1 MANKQ
6 RFDIEIGAQVDPSV
20 RKAAIN
26 AQSIL
31 GSIVG
36 GNLISSGIQAAI
48 GGIQS
53 MASGALDTYREYQKS
68 MANTAGIAGITDKS
82 SADFQKLSKAA
93 EAAGKATA
101 FTSAQAG
108 DALGYMSLAGWDVN
122 KSTKAL
128 MPTLKLAEATGADL
142 AETANLVTGSMNAMG
157 VSFDNMEDL
166 NRYFDV
172 LVKANNK
179 SATTA
184 GQLMEAF
191 TGVGGAAKAAGL
203 DYKDTATALG
213 ILANNYVTGSQAGT
227 ALNSILVRMTSK
239 QEALNAYKKLGVN
252 IYDAAGNTRNF
263 GDILKDTN
271 KAMAG
276 LTEEQKNSYMSTIA
290 GANYYSIYKN
300 LLEGVTEGVDG
311 SASAW
316 DKLSGEI
323 QNSNNALDTMHE
335 TTTDTVDYSFAKLDS
350 ALQDV
355 QLQFLKAFG
364 PDIQKALDYVSGTVL
379 PAVSNAAENLGN
391 FIQDPVLVKFG
402 ELKDMLGDVKD
413 KFGEF
418 TDFLSEHQEV
428 IAAAAWVVGGL
439 ATAILI
445 YNGAMIA
452 RAATDVGLTIGI
464 GLLYAWDT
472 AAAIATGVTTAL
484 GVAFNFLTSPLTLLI
499 LGFAA
504 AMAASILLYKN
515 WDTVKE
521 KLGELWQKI
530 LEFGAG
536 LRECWNGIIEDVNIN
551 LVQPWN
557 NFWDAV
563 GGKVSAVW
571 QGIKNAVKSGINS
584 VINFIN
590 SGIGQLNKFQVNV
603 PKGVP
608 IIGGKHVG
616 LNIPKIPTLAT
627 GGIATGPT
635 LAEIGEGGEPE
646 AVVPLTKL
654 SNMLNG
660 GVGGGITYSANIVIN
675 GNADKSE
682 ISEAMRSSYEEF
694 KEFMDRYTS
703 ERRRLAF

>member
-1 MANKQ
+1 MANRQ

-20 RKAAIN
+20 RKAASN

-82 SADFQKLSKAA
+82 SADFQKLSEAA

-108 DALGYMSLAGWDVN
+108 DALGYMALAGWDAN
-122 KSTKAL
+122 KSTSAL

-157 VSFDNMEDL
+157 VSFDDL
-166 NRYFDV
+166 DGYFDV
-172 LVKANNK
+172 IIKANNK

-271 KAMAG
+271 RAMAG

-364 PDIQKALDYVSGTVL
+364 PEIQKALDYVSENVL
-379 PAVSNAAENLGN
+379 PAVSQAAQNLGN
-391 FIQDPVLVKFG
+391 FIQDPVIVKFK
-402 ELKDMLGDVKD
+402 EFKDWVGAVGDKIS
-413 KFGEF
+413 EF
-418 TDFLSEHQEV
+418 NSFLSEHQEILV
-428 IAAAAWVVGGL
+428 AAAVAVGGL
-439 ATAILI
+439 TTALLV
-445 YNGAMIA
+445 YNGAAILASIQSGIETGMLIA
-452 RAATDVGLTIGI
+452 MYTTEWIA
-464 GLLYAWDT
+464 T
-472 AAAIATGVTTAL
+472 AATTAL
-484 GVAFNFLTSPLTLLI
+484 GAAFAFLTSPITIAI
-499 LGFAA
+499 LAITAIIAVGV
-504 AMAASILLYKN
+504 LLYKN
-515 WDTVKE
+515 WDTIKE
-521 KLGELWQKI
+521 KASELGAYLQEKC
-530 LEFGAG
+530 EGMK
-536 LRECWNGIIEDVNIN
+536 ES
-551 LVQPWN
+551 WN
-557 NFWDAV
+557 NFWDAI

-584 VINFIN
+584 VINFVN

-616 LNIPKIPTLAT
+616 LNIPTIPTLAT

-660 GVGGGITYSANIVIN
+660 GAGGGITYSPNIVIN

-682 ISEAMRSSYEEF
+682 ISEAMRDSYEEF

>member
-1 MANKQ
+1 MANRQ
-6 RFDIEIGAQVDPSV
+6 RFDIEIGADIDPSV
-20 RKAAIN
+20 RKAASETQN
-26 AQSIL
+26 IL

-82 SADFQKLSKAA
+82 SKDFGKLSEAA

-128 MPTLKLAEATGADL
+128 MPTLKLAEATGSDL

-157 VSFDNMEDL
+157 VSFDNMDDL
-166 NRYFDV
+166 NGYFDV
-172 LVKANNK
+172 LIKANNK

-184 GQLMEAF
+184 GELMEAF

-364 PDIQKALDYVSGTVL
+364 PEIQKALDYVSENVL
-379 PAVSNAAENLGN
+379 PAVSQAAQDLGN
-391 FIQDPVLVKFG
+391 FIQDPVIVKFK
-402 ELKDMLGDVKD
+402 EFKDWVGAVGDKIS
-413 KFGEF
+413 EF
-418 TDFLSEHQEV
+418 NSFLSEHQEILV
-428 IAAAAWVVGGL
+428 AAAVAVGGL
-439 ATAILI
+439 TTALLV
-445 YNGAMIA
+445 YNGAAILASIQSGIETGMLIA
-452 RAATDVGLTIGI
+452 MYTTEWIA
-464 GLLYAWDT
+464 T
-472 AAAIATGVTTAL
+472 AATTAL
-484 GVAFNFLTSPLTLLI
+484 GAAFAFLTSPITIAI
-499 LGFAA
+499 LAITAIIAVGV
-504 AMAASILLYKN
+504 LLYKN
-515 WDTVKE
+515 WDTIKE
-521 KLGELWQKI
+521 KASELGAYLQEKC
-530 LEFGAG
+530 EGMK
-536 LRECWNGIIEDVNIN
+536 ES
-551 LVQPWN
+551 WN
-557 NFWDAV
+557 NFWDAI

-571 QGIKNAVKSGINS
+571 QGIKSAVKSGINS

-608 IIGGKHVG
+608 IVGGKHVG

-660 GVGGGITYSANIVIN
+660 GVGGGITYSPNIVIN

>member
-1 MANKQ
+1 MANRQ

-20 RKAAIN
+20 RKAASN

-82 SADFQKLSKAA
+82 SADFQKLSEAA

-128 MPTLKLAEATGADL
+128 MPTLKLAEATGSDL

-157 VSFDNMEDL
+157 VSFDNMDDL
-166 NRYFDV
+166 NGYFDV
-172 LVKANNK
+172 LIKANNK

-184 GQLMEAF
+184 GELMEAF

-364 PDIQKALDYVSGTVL
+364 PEIQKALDYVSENVL
-379 PAVSNAAENLGN
+379 PAVSQAAQDLGN
-391 FIQDPVLVKFG
+391 FIQDPVIVKFK
-402 ELKDMLGDVKD
+402 EFKDWVGAVGDKII
-413 KFGEF
+413 EF
-418 TDFLSEHQEV
+418 NSFLSEHQEILV
-428 IAAAAWVVGGL
+428 AAAVAVGGL
-439 ATAILI
+439 TTALLV
-445 YNGAMIA
+445 YNGAAILASIQSGIETGMLIA
-452 RAATDVGLTIGI
+452 MYTTEWIA
-464 GLLYAWDT
+464 T
-472 AAAIATGVTTAL
+472 AATTAL
-484 GVAFNFLTSPLTLLI
+484 GAAFAFLTSPITIAI
-499 LGFAA
+499 LAITAIIAVGV
-504 AMAASILLYKN
+504 LLYKN
-515 WDTVKE
+515 WDTIKE
-521 KLGELWQKI
+521 KASELGAYLQEKC
-530 LEFGAG
+530 EGMK
-536 LRECWNGIIEDVNIN
+536 ES
-551 LVQPWN
+551 WN
-557 NFWDAV
+557 NFWDAI

-571 QGIKNAVKSGINS
+571 QGIKSAVKSGINS

-608 IIGGKHVG
+608 IVGGKHVG

-627 GGIATGPT
+627 GGIVTGPT

-660 GVGGGITYSANIVIN
+660 GVGGSITYSPNIVIN

>member
-1 MANKQ
+1 MANRQ
-6 RFDIEIGAQVDPSV
+6 RFDIEIGADIDPSV
-20 RKAAIN
+20 RKAASETQN
-26 AQSIL
+26 IL

-82 SADFQKLSKAA
+82 SKDFGKLSEAA

-128 MPTLKLAEATGADL
+128 MPTLKLAEATGSDL

-157 VSFDNMEDL
+157 VSFDNMDDL
-166 NRYFDV
+166 NGYFDV
-172 LVKANNK
+172 LIKANNK

-184 GQLMEAF
+184 GELMEAF

-239 QEALNAYKKLGVN
+239 KEALNAYKKLGVN

-364 PDIQKALDYVSGTVL
+364 PEIQKALDYVSENVL
-379 PAVSNAAENLGN
+379 PAVSQAAQDLGN
-391 FIQDPVLVKFG
+391 FIQDPVIVKFK
-402 ELKDMLGDVKD
+402 EFKDWVGDVGD
-413 KFGEF
+413 KISEF
-418 TDFLSEHQEV
+418 NSFLSEHQEILV
-428 IAAAAWVVGGL
+428 AAAVAVGGL
-439 ATAILI
+439 TTALLV
-445 YNGAMIA
+445 YNGAAILASIQSGIETGMLIA
-452 RAATDVGLTIGI
+452 MYTTEWIA
-464 GLLYAWDT
+464 T
-472 AAAIATGVTTAL
+472 AATTAL
-484 GVAFNFLTSPLTLLI
+484 GAAFAFLTSPITIAI
-499 LGFAA
+499 LAITAIIAVGV
-504 AMAASILLYKN
+504 LLYKN
-515 WDTVKE
+515 WDTIKE
-521 KLGELWQKI
+521 KASELGAYLQEKC
-530 LEFGAG
+530 EGMK
-536 LRECWNGIIEDVNIN
+536 ES
-551 LVQPWN
+551 WN

-590 SGIGQLNKFQVNV
+590 SGIGKLNNFHVNV

-608 IIGGKHVG
+608 GIGGKSFG
-616 LNIPKIPTLAT
+616 LKIPTIPTLAT

-660 GVGGGITYSANIVIN
+660 GVGGGITYSPNIVIN

-682 ISEAMRSSYEEF
+682 ISEAVRSSYEEF
-694 KEFMDRYTS
+694 KEFMDRYTR

>member
-1 MANKQ
+1 MANRQ
-6 RFDIEIGAQVDPSV
+6 RFDIEIAAQVDPSV
-20 RKAAIN
+20 RKAASN

-82 SADFQKLSKAA
+82 STDFQKLSEAA

-108 DALGYMSLAGWDVN
+108 DALGYMALAGWDAN
-122 KSTKAL
+122 KSTSAL

-142 AETANLVTGSMNAMG
+142 ATTADLVTNSMNAMG
-157 VSFDNMEDL
+157 VSFDDL
-166 NRYFDV
+166 DGYFDV
-172 LVKANNK
+172 IIKANNK

-184 GQLMEAF
+184 GELMEAF
-191 TGVGGAAKAAGL
+191 TGAGGAAKAAGQ
-203 DYKDTATALG
+203 DYKTTSTALG
-213 ILANNYVTGSQAGT
+213 ILANAGTKGAEAGT
-227 ALNSILVRMTSK
+227 ALNSIFVRMTSK
-239 QEALNAYKKLGVN
+239 KEALNAYKKLGVS

-276 LTEEQKNSYMSTIA
+276 MTEEEKSSYLAAIA
-290 GANYYSIYKN
+290 GTNYYSAYKQ
-300 LLEGVTEGVDG
+300 LLEGVNETVDG
-311 SASAW
+311 GASAW

-323 QNSNNALDTMHE
+323 QNSNNALDTMHK
-335 TTTDTVDYSFAKLDS
+335 TTTDTVDYAFSLLDS
-350 ALQDV
+350 ALQNV

-364 PDIQKALDYVSGTVL
+364 PEIQSAVQYVAEEVL
-379 PAVSNAAENLGN
+379 PKVANAAENLGN
-391 FIQDPVLVKFG
+391 FIQDPVIVKFK
-402 ELKDMLGDVKD
+402 EFKNWVGDVGNKIS
-413 KFGEF
+413 EF
-418 TDFLSEHQEV
+418 NSFLSEHQEILV
-428 IAAAAWVVGGL
+428 AAAWAVGGL
-439 ATAILI
+439 TTALLI
-445 YNGAMIA
+445 YNGAAILASVQSGIETGMIIA
-452 RAATDVGLTIGI
+452 MYTAEFVAAV
-464 GLLYAWDT
+464 A
-472 AAAIATGVTTAL
+472 TTAL
-484 GVAFNFLTSPLTLLI
+484 GAAFNFLTSPITILI
-499 LGFAA
+499 LLFAGL
-504 AMAASILLYKN
+504 MAATYLVYKN
-515 WDTVKE
+515 WDKIKVKAD
-521 KLGELWQKI
+521 ELWQKI

-557 NFWDAV
+557 NFWDAI

-571 QGIKNAVKSGINS
+571 QGIKSAVKSGINS

-608 IIGGKHVG
+608 IVGGKHVG
-616 LNIPKIPTLAT
+616 LNIPTIPTLAT

-646 AVVPLTKL
+646 AVVPLSKL

-660 GVGGGITYSANIVIN
+660 GVGGGITYSPNIVIN

-694 KEFMDRYTS
+694 KEFMDRYTR

>member
-1 MANKQ
+1 MANRQ

-82 SADFQKLSKAA
+82 SADFQKLSEAA
-93 EAAGKATA
+93 ETAGKATA

-108 DALGYMSLAGWDVN
+108 DALGYMALAGWDAN
-122 KSTKAL
+122 KSTSAL

-157 VSFDNMEDL
+157 VSFDDL
-166 NRYFDV
+166 DGYFDV
-172 LVKANNK
+172 IIKANNK

-323 QNSNNALDTMHE
+323 QNSNNALDTMHG

-350 ALQDV
+350 GLQDI

-364 PDIQKALDYVSGTVL
+364 PEIQKALDYVSENVL
-379 PAVSNAAENLGN
+379 PAVSQAAQNLGN
-391 FIQDPVLVKFG
+391 FIQDPVIVKFK
-402 ELKDMLGDVKD
+402 EFKNWVGDVGNKIS
-413 KFGEF
+413 EF
-418 TDFLSEHQEV
+418 NSFLSEHQEILV
-428 IAAAAWVVGGL
+428 AAAWAVGGL
-439 ATAILI
+439 TTALLI
-445 YNGAMIA
+445 YN
-452 RAATDVGLTIGI
+452 RAAILASVRSGI
-464 GLLYAWDT
+464 ETGILIAMYAAEWAT
-472 AAAIATGVTTAL
+472 AAATTAL
-484 GVAFNFLTSPLTLLI
+484 GAAFNFLTSPITILI
-499 LGFAA
+499 LLFAGL
-504 AMAASILLYKN
+504 MAATYLVYKN
-515 WDTVKE
+515 WDKIKVKAD
-521 KLGELWQKI
+521 ELWQKI

-557 NFWDAV
+557 NFWDAI

-608 IIGGKHVG
+608 IVGGKHVG

-635 LAEIGEGGEPE
+635 LAEIGEGSEPE
-646 AVVPLTKL
+646 AVVPLSKL

-660 GVGGGITYSANIVIN
+660 GVGGGITYSPNIVIN

>member
-1 MANKQ
+1 MANRQ

-20 RKAAIN
+20 RKAASN

-36 GNLISSGIQAAI
+36 GNLISSGIQSAI
-48 GGIQS
+48 SGIQS
-53 MASGALDTYREYQKS
+53 FASDALDTYREYQKS
-68 MANTAGIAGITDKS
+68 MANTSGIAGIKDKS
-82 SADFQKLSKAA
+82 SKDFEKLS
-93 EAAGKATA
+93 EAAQAAGSATA
-101 FTSAQAG
+101 FTSAQAA

-128 MPTLKLAEATGADL
+128 MPVLKLAEATGADL
-142 AETANLVTGSMNAMG
+142 AGTANLVTGSMNAMG
-157 VSFDNMEDL
+157 VSFDNMDDL
-166 NRYFDV
+166 NGYFDV

-184 GQLMEAF
+184 GELMEAF
-191 TGVGGAAKAAGL
+191 TGVGGAAKAAGQ
-203 DYKDTATALG
+203 DYKTTATALG
-213 ILANNYVTGSQAGT
+213 ILANANTKGAEAGT

-239 QEALNAYKKLGVN
+239 KEAMNAYKKLGVN

-271 KAMAG
+271 KAMEG
-276 LTEEQKNSYMSTIA
+276 MTEEQKNSYLAAIA
-290 GANYYSIYKN
+290 GTNYYSTYN
-300 LLEGVTEGVDG
+300 QLLEGVNKTVDG
-311 SASAW
+311 GASAW

-355 QLQFLKAFG
+355 QLKFLDAFG
-364 PDIQKALDYVSGTVL
+364 PEIQTALDYVSENVL
-379 PAVSNAAENLGN
+379 PAVSQAAQNLGN
-391 FIQDPVLVKFG
+391 FIQDPVIVKFK
-402 ELKDMLGDVKD
+402 EFKDWVGNVGDKIS
-413 KFGEF
+413 EF
-418 TDFLSEHQEV
+418 NSFLSEHQEILV
-428 IAAAAWVVGGL
+428 AAAVAVGGL
-439 ATAILI
+439 TTALLV
-445 YNGAMIA
+445 YNGAAILASIQSGIETGMLIA
-452 RAATDVGLTIGI
+452 MYTTEWIA
-464 GLLYAWDT
+464 T
-472 AAAIATGVTTAL
+472 AATTAL
-484 GVAFNFLTSPLTLLI
+484 GAAFAFLTSPITIAI
-499 LGFAA
+499 LAITAIIAVGV
-504 AMAASILLYKN
+504 LLYKN
-515 WDTVKE
+515 WDTIKE
-521 KLGELWQKI
+521 KASELGAYLQEKC
-530 LEFGAG
+530 EGMK
-536 LRECWNGIIEDVNIN
+536 ES
-551 LVQPWN
+551 WN

-590 SGIGQLNKFQVNV
+590 SGIGKLNNFHVNV

-608 IIGGKHVG
+608 GIGGKSFG
-616 LNIPKIPTLAT
+616 LKIPTIPTLAT

-660 GVGGGITYSANIVIN
+660 GVGGGITYSPNIVIN

>member
-1 MANKQ
+1 MANRQ
-6 RFDIEIGAQVDPSV
+6 RFDIEIGADIDPSV
-20 RKAAIN
+20 RKAASETQN
-26 AQSIL
+26 IL
-31 GSIVG
+31 SSIVG
-36 GNLISSGIQAAI
+36 GNLISSGIQSAI
-48 GGIQS
+48 SGIQS
-53 MASGALDTYREYQKS
+53 FASDALDTYREYQKS
-68 MANTAGIAGITDKS
+68 MANTSGIAGIKDKS
-82 SADFQKLSKAA
+82 SKDFEKLS
-93 EAAGKATA
+93 EAAQAAGSATA
-101 FTSAQAG
+101 FTSAQAA

-128 MPTLKLAEATGADL
+128 MPVLKLAEATGADL
-142 AETANLVTGSMNAMG
+142 AGTANLVTGSMNAMG
-157 VSFDNMEDL
+157 VSFDNMDDL
-166 NRYFDV
+166 NGYFDV

-184 GQLMEAF
+184 GELMEAF
-191 TGVGGAAKAAGL
+191 TGVGGAAKAAGQ
-203 DYKDTATALG
+203 DYKTTATALG
-213 ILANNYVTGSQAGT
+213 ILANANTKGAEAGT

-239 QEALNAYKKLGVN
+239 KEAMNAYKKLGVN

-271 KAMAG
+271 KAMEG
-276 LTEEQKNSYMSTIA
+276 MTEEQKNSYLAAIA
-290 GANYYSIYKN
+290 GTNYYSTYN
-300 LLEGVTEGVDG
+300 QLLEGVNKTVDG
-311 SASAW
+311 GASAW

-355 QLQFLKAFG
+355 QLKFLDAFG
-364 PDIQKALDYVSGTVL
+364 PEIQTALDYVSENVL
-379 PAVSNAAENLGN
+379 PAVSQAAQNLGN
-391 FIQDPVLVKFG
+391 FIQDPVIVKFK
-402 ELKDMLGDVKD
+402 EFKDWVGAVGDKIS
-413 KFGEF
+413 EF
-418 TDFLSEHQEV
+418 NSFLSEHQEILV
-428 IAAAAWVVGGL
+428 AAAVAVGGL
-439 ATAILI
+439 TTALLV
-445 YNGAMIA
+445 YNGAAILASIQSGIETGILIA
-452 RAATDVGLTIGI
+452 MYTTEWIA
-464 GLLYAWDT
+464 T
-472 AAAIATGVTTAL
+472 AATTAL
-484 GVAFNFLTSPLTLLI
+484 GAAFAFLTSPITIAI
-499 LGFAA
+499 LAITAIIAVGV
-504 AMAASILLYKN
+504 LLYKN
-515 WDTVKE
+515 WDTIKE
-521 KLGELWQKI
+521 KASELGAYLQEKC
-530 LEFGAG
+530 EGMK
-536 LRECWNGIIEDVNIN
+536 ES
-551 LVQPWN
+551 WN

-571 QGIKNAVKSGINS
+571 QGIKSAVKSGINS

-590 SGIGQLNKFQVNV
+590 SGIGKLNNFHVNV

-608 IIGGKHVG
+608 GIGGKSFG
-616 LNIPKIPTLAT
+616 LKIPTIPTLAT

-660 GVGGGITYSANIVIN
+660 GVGGGITYSPNIVIN

>member
-1 MANKQ
+1 MANRQ
-6 RFDIEIGAQVDPSV
+6 RFDIEIGADIDPSV
-20 RKAAIN
+20 RKAASETQN
-26 AQSIL
+26 IL

-82 SADFQKLSKAA
+82 STDFQKLSEAA

-108 DALGYMSLAGWDVN
+108 DALGYMALAGWDADE
-122 KSTKAL
+122 STSAL

-142 AETANLVTGSMNAMG
+142 ATTANLVTNSMNAMG
-157 VSFDNMEDL
+157 VSFDDL
-166 NRYFDV
+166 DGYFDV
-172 LVKANNK
+172 IIKANNK

-184 GQLMEAF
+184 GELMEAF
-191 TGVGGAAKAAGL
+191 TGAGGAAKAAGQ
-203 DYKDTATALG
+203 DYKTTSTALG
-213 ILANNYVTGSQAGT
+213 ILANAGTKGAEAGT
-227 ALNSILVRMTSK
+227 ALNSIFVRMTSK
-239 QEALNAYKKLGVN
+239 KEALNAYKKLGVS

-276 LTEEQKNSYMSTIA
+276 MTEEEKSSYLAAIA
-290 GANYYSIYKN
+290 GTNYYSAYKQ
-300 LLEGVTEGVDG
+300 LLEGVNETVDG
-311 SASAW
+311 GASAW

-323 QNSNNALDTMHE
+323 QNSNNALDTMHK

-364 PDIQKALDYVSGTVL
+364 PDIQKALDYVSENVL
-379 PAVSNAAENLGN
+379 PAVSQAAQNLGN
-391 FIQDPVLVKFG
+391 FIQDPVIVKFK
-402 ELKDMLGDVKD
+402 EFKDWVGAVGDKIS
-413 KFGEF
+413 EF
-418 TDFLSEHQEV
+418 NSFLSEHQEILV
-428 IAAAAWVVGGL
+428 AAAVAVGGL
-439 ATAILI
+439 TTALLV
-445 YNGAMIA
+445 YNGAAILASIQSGIETGMLIA
-452 RAATDVGLTIGI
+452 MYTTEWIA
-464 GLLYAWDT
+464 T
-472 AAAIATGVTTAL
+472 AATTAL
-484 GVAFNFLTSPLTLLI
+484 GAAFAFLTSPITIAI
-499 LGFAA
+499 LAITAIIAVGV
-504 AMAASILLYKN
+504 LLYKN
-515 WDTVKE
+515 WDTIKE
-521 KLGELWQKI
+521 KASELGAYLQEKC
-530 LEFGAG
+530 EGMK
-536 LRECWNGIIEDVNIN
+536 ES
-551 LVQPWN
+551 WN
-557 NFWDAV
+557 NFWYAI

-584 VINFIN
+584 VINFVN

-616 LNIPKIPTLAT
+616 LNIPTIPTLAT
-627 GGIATGPT
+627 GGIATAPT

-646 AVVPLTKL
+646 AVVPLSKL

-660 GVGGGITYSANIVIN
+660 GVGGGITYSPNIVIN

>member
-1 MANKQ
+1 MANRQ

-20 RKAAIN
+20 RKAASN

-82 SADFQKLSKAA
+82 SADFQKLSEAA

-108 DALGYMSLAGWDVN
+108 DALGYMALAGWDAN
-122 KSTKAL
+122 KSTSAL
-128 MPTLKLAEATGADL
+128 MPVLKLAEATGADL
-142 AETANLVTGSMNAMG
+142 AGTANLVTGSMNAMG
-157 VSFDNMEDL
+157 VSFDNMDDL
-166 NRYFDV
+166 NGYFDV

-184 GQLMEAF
+184 GELMEAF
-191 TGVGGAAKAAGL
+191 TGVGGAAKAAGQ
-203 DYKDTATALG
+203 DYKTTATALG
-213 ILANNYVTGSQAGT
+213 ILANANTKGAVAGT

-239 QEALNAYKKLGVN
+239 KEAMNAYKKLGVN

-271 KAMAG
+271 KAMEG
-276 LTEEQKNSYMSTIA
+276 MTEEQKNSYLAAIA
-290 GANYYSIYKN
+290 GTNYYSTYN
-300 LLEGVTEGVDG
+300 QLLEGVNKTVDG
-311 SASAW
+311 GASAW

-391 FIQDPVLVKFG
+391 FIQDPVIVKFKEFKNWVG
-402 ELKDMLGDVKD
+402 AVGDKIS
-413 KFGEF
+413 EF
-418 TDFLSEHQEV
+418 NSFLSEHQEILV
-428 IAAAAWVVGGL
+428 AAAWAVGGL
-439 ATAILI
+439 TTALLI
-445 YNGAMIA
+445 YNGAAILASVQSGIETGILIA
-452 RAATDVGLTIGI
+452 MYTAEWA
-464 GLLYAWDT
+464 T
-472 AAAIATGVTTAL
+472 AAATTAL
-484 GVAFNFLTSPLTLLI
+484 GAAFNFLTSPITILI
-499 LGFAA
+499 LLFAGL
-504 AMAASILLYKN
+504 MAATYLVYKN
-515 WDTVKE
+515 WDKIKVKAD
-521 KLGELWQKI
+521 ELWQKI

-557 NFWDAV
+557 NFWDAI

-584 VINFIN
+584 IINFIN
-590 SGIGQLNKFQVNV
+590 SGIGKLNNFHVNV

-608 IIGGKHVG
+608 GIGGKSFG
-616 LNIPKIPTLAT
+616 LKIPTIPTLAT

-660 GVGGGITYSANIVIN
+660 GVGGGITYSPNIVIN

>member
-1 MANKQ
+1 MANRQ

-20 RKAAIN
+20 RKAASN

-82 SADFQKLSKAA
+82 STDFQKLSEAA

-108 DALGYMSLAGWDVN
+108 DALGYMALAGWDAN
-122 KSTKAL
+122 KSTSAL

-157 VSFDNMEDL
+157 VSFDDL
-166 NRYFDV
+166 DGYFDV
-172 LVKANNK
+172 IIKANNK

-391 FIQDPVLVKFG
+391 FIQDPVIVKFKEFK
-402 ELKDMLGDVKD
+402 ELVGAVGDKIS
-413 KFGEF
+413 EF
-418 TDFLSEHQEV
+418 NSFLSEHQEILV
-428 IAAAAWVVGGL
+428 AAAWAVGGL
-439 ATAILI
+439 TTALLI
-445 YNGAMIA
+445 YN
-452 RAATDVGLTIGI
+452 RAAILASVRSGI
-464 GLLYAWDT
+464 ETGILIAMYAAEWAT
-472 AAAIATGVTTAL
+472 AAATTAL
-484 GVAFNFLTSPLTLLI
+484 GAAFNFLTSPITILI
-499 LGFAA
+499 LLFAGL
-504 AMAASILLYKN
+504 MAATYLVYKN
-515 WDTVKE
+515 WDKIKE
-521 KLGELWQKI
+521 KADELWQKI

-557 NFWDAV
+557 NFWDAI

-584 VINFIN
+584 VINFVN

-608 IIGGKHVG
+608 IVGGKHVG

-660 GVGGGITYSANIVIN
+660 GVGGGITYSPNIVIN

>member
-20 RKAAIN
+20 RKAASN

-82 SADFQKLSKAA
+82 SADFQKLSEAA

-108 DALGYMSLAGWDVN
+108 DALGYMALAGWDAN
-122 KSTKAL
+122 KSTSAL

-157 VSFDNMEDL
+157 VSFDDL
-166 NRYFDV
+166 DGYFDV
-172 LVKANNK
+172 IIKANNK

-239 QEALNAYKKLGVN
+239 QEALNAYKKLGVI

-271 KAMAG
+271 KAMANM
-276 LTEEQKNSYMSTIA
+276 TKEEKNSYMAAIA
-290 GANYYSIYKN
+290 GSNYYSIYKN

-350 ALQDV
+350 GLQDV

-364 PDIQKALDYVSGTVL
+364 PEIQKALNYVSENVL
-379 PAVSNAAENLGN
+379 PAVSQAAQDLGN
-391 FIQDPVLVKFG
+391 FIQDPVIVKFK
-402 ELKDMLGDVKD
+402 EFKDWVGNVGDKIS
-413 KFGEF
+413 EF
-418 TDFLSEHQEV
+418 NSFLSEHQEILV
-428 IAAAAWVVGGL
+428 AAAWAVGGL
-439 ATAILI
+439 TTALLI
-445 YNGAMIA
+445 YN
-452 RAATDVGLTIGI
+452 RAAILASVRSGI
-464 GLLYAWDT
+464 ETGILIAMYAAEWAT
-472 AAAIATGVTTAL
+472 AAATTAL
-484 GVAFNFLTSPLTLLI
+484 GAAFNFLTSPITILI
-499 LGFAA
+499 LLFAGL
-504 AMAASILLYKN
+504 MAATYLVYKN
-515 WDTVKE
+515 WDKIKVKAD
-521 KLGELWQKI
+521 ELWQKI

-536 LRECWNGIIEDVNIN
+536 LKECWNGIIEDVNIN

-590 SGIGQLNKFQVNV
+590 SGIGKLNNFHVNV

-608 IIGGKHVG
+608 GIGGKSFG
-616 LNIPKIPTLAT
+616 LKIPTIPTLAT

-660 GVGGGITYSANIVIN
+660 GVGGGITYSPNIVIN

-682 ISEAMRSSYEEF
+682 ISAAMRSSYEEF
-694 KEFMDRYTS
+694 KEFMDRYTR

>member
-1 MANKQ
+1 MANRQ

-20 RKAAIN
+20 RKAASN

-82 SADFQKLSKAA
+82 SADFQKLSEAA
-93 EAAGKATA
+93 EAAGEATA

-108 DALGYMSLAGWDVN
+108 DALGYMALAGWDAD
-122 KSTKAL
+122 KSTSAL

-142 AETANLVTGSMNAMG
+142 ATTADLVTNSMNAMG
-157 VSFDNMEDL
+157 VSFDDL
-166 NRYFDV
+166 DGYFDV
-172 LVKANNK
+172 IIKANNK

-184 GQLMEAF
+184 GELMEAF
-191 TGVGGAAKAAGL
+191 TGVGGAAKAAGQ
-203 DYKDTATALG
+203 DYKTTSTALG
-213 ILANNYVTGSQAGT
+213 ILANAGTKGAEAGT

-239 QEALNAYKKLGVN
+239 QEAMNAYKKLGVS

-263 GDILKDTN
+263 GDILKDTS
-271 KAMAG
+271 KAMEG
-276 LTEEQKNSYMSTIA
+276 MTEEQKNSYLSAIA
-290 GANYYSIYKN
+290 GTNYYSTYN
-300 LLEGVTEGVDG
+300 QLLEGVNKTVDG
-311 SASAW
+311 GASAW

-335 TTTDTVDYSFAKLDS
+335 TTTDTVDYAFSLLDS
-350 ALQDV
+350 ALQNV

-364 PDIQKALDYVSGTVL
+364 PEIQSAVQYVAGEVL
-379 PAVSNAAENLGN
+379 PKVANAAENLGN
-391 FIQDPVLVKFG
+391 FIQDPVIVKFK
-402 ELKDMLGDVKD
+402 EFKNWVGDVGNKIS
-413 KFGEF
+413 EF
-418 TDFLSEHQEV
+418 NSFLSEHQEILV
-428 IAAAAWVVGGL
+428 AAAWAVGGL
-439 ATAILI
+439 TTALLI
-445 YNGAMIA
+445 YN
-452 RAATDVGLTIGI
+452 RAAILASVRSGI
-464 GLLYAWDT
+464 ETGILIAMYAAEWAT
-472 AAAIATGVTTAL
+472 AAATTAL
-484 GVAFNFLTSPLTLLI
+484 GAAFNFLTSPITILI
-499 LGFAA
+499 LLFAGL
-504 AMAASILLYKN
+504 MAATYLVYKN
-515 WDTVKE
+515 WDKIKVKAD
-521 KLGELWQKI
+521 ELWQKI

-608 IIGGKHVG
+608 IVGGKHVG
-616 LNIPKIPTLAT
+616 LNIPTIPTLAT

-635 LAEIGEGGEPE
+635 LAEIGEGSEPE
-646 AVVPLTKL
+646 AVVPLSKL

-660 GVGGGITYSANIVIN
+660 GAGGGITYSPNIVIN

>member
-20 RKAAIN
+20 RKAASN

-53 MASGALDTYREYQKS
+53 MASGALDTYRDYQKS

-82 SADFQKLSKAA
+82 SADFQKLSEAA

-128 MPTLKLAEATGADL
+128 MPVLKLAEATGADL
-142 AETANLVTGSMNAMG
+142 AGTANLVTGSMNAMG
-157 VSFDNMEDL
+157 VSFDNMDDL
-166 NRYFDV
+166 NGYFDV

-184 GQLMEAF
+184 GELMEAF
-191 TGVGGAAKAAGL
+191 TGVGGAAKAAGQ
-203 DYKDTATALG
+203 DYKTTATALG
-213 ILANNYVTGSQAGT
+213 ILANANTKGAEAGT

-239 QEALNAYKKLGVN
+239 KEAMNAYKKLGVN

-271 KAMAG
+271 KAMEG
-276 LTEEQKNSYMSTIA
+276 MTEEQKNSYLAAIA
-290 GANYYSIYKN
+290 GTNYYSTYN
-300 LLEGVTEGVDG
+300 QLLEGVNKTVDG
-311 SASAW
+311 GASAW

-364 PDIQKALDYVSGTVL
+364 PDIQKALDYVSENVL
-379 PAVSNAAENLGN
+379 PAVSQAAQDLGN
-391 FIQDPVLVKFG
+391 FIQDPVIVKFK
-402 ELKDMLGDVKD
+402 EFKEWVGDVGD
-413 KFGEF
+413 KISEF
-418 TDFLSEHQEV
+418 NSFLSEHQEILV
-428 IAAAAWVVGGL
+428 AAAVAVGGL
-439 ATAILI
+439 TTALLI
-445 YNGAMIA
+445 YNGAAILASIQSGIETGMLIA
-452 RAATDVGLTIGI
+452 MYTTEWIA
-464 GLLYAWDT
+464 T
-472 AAAIATGVTTAL
+472 AATTAL
-484 GVAFNFLTSPLTLLI
+484 GAAFAFLTSPITIAI
-499 LGFAA
+499 LAITAIIAVGV
-504 AMAASILLYKN
+504 LLYKN
-515 WDTVKE
+515 WDTIKE
-521 KLGELWQKI
+521 KASELGAYLQEKC
-530 LEFGAG
+530 EGMK
-536 LRECWNGIIEDVNIN
+536 ES
-551 LVQPWN
+551 WN
-557 NFWDAV
+557 NFWDAI

-571 QGIKNAVKSGINS
+571 QGIKSAVKSGLNT
-584 VINFIN
+584 VIGFIN
-590 SGIGQLNKFQVNV
+590 SAIGQINNKFSFTIPAGV
-603 PKGVP
+603 PKY
-608 IIGGKHVG
+608 GGKHVG
-616 LNIPKIPTLAT
+616 LNIPTIPTLAT

-646 AVVPLTKL
+646 AVVPLSKL

-660 GVGGGITYSANIVIN
+660 GAGGGITYSPNIVIN

-694 KEFMDRYTS
+694 KEFMDRYTR

>member
-1 MANKQ
+1 MANRQ
-6 RFDIEIGAQVDPSV
+6 RFDIEIGAEIDPSV
-20 RKAAIN
+20 RKAASN

-36 GNLISSGIQAAI
+36 GNLISSGIQSAI

-53 MASGALDTYREYQKS
+53 MASGALDTYRGYQKS

-82 SADFQKLSKAA
+82 SADFQKLSEAA

-157 VSFDNMEDL
+157 VSFDNTEDL

-184 GQLMEAF
+184 GELMEAF

-364 PDIQKALDYVSGTVL
+364 PDIQKALDYVSENVL
-379 PAVSNAAENLGN
+379 PAVSQAAQDLGN
-391 FIQDPVLVKFG
+391 FIQDPVIVKFK
-402 ELKDMLGDVKD
+402 EFKEWVGDVGD
-413 KFGEF
+413 KISEF
-418 TDFLSEHQEV
+418 NSFLSEHQEILV
-428 IAAAAWVVGGL
+428 AAAVAVGGL
-439 ATAILI
+439 TTALLI
-445 YNGAMIA
+445 YNGAAILASVQSGIETGMLIA
-452 RAATDVGLTIGI
+452 MYTTEWIA
-464 GLLYAWDT
+464 T
-472 AAAIATGVTTAL
+472 AATTAL
-484 GVAFNFLTSPLTLLI
+484 GAAFAFLTSPITIAI
-499 LGFAA
+499 LAITAIIAVGV
-504 AMAASILLYKN
+504 LLYKN
-515 WDTVKE
+515 WDTIKE
-521 KLGELWQKI
+521 KASELGVYLQEKC
-530 LEFGAG
+530 EGMK
-536 LRECWNGIIEDVNIN
+536 ES
-551 LVQPWN
+551 WN

-571 QGIKNAVKSGINS
+571 QGIKSAVKSGINS

-590 SGIGQLNKFQVNV
+590 SGIGKLNNFHVNI

-608 IIGGKHVG
+608 GIGGKSFG
-616 LNIPKIPTLAT
+616 LNIPTIPTLAT
-627 GGIATGPT
+627 GGIATSPT

-660 GVGGGITYSANIVIN
+660 SAGGGITYSPNIVIN

-694 KEFMDRYTS
+694 KEFMDRYTR

>member
-1 MANKQ
+1 MANRQ
-6 RFDIEIGAQVDPSV
+6 RFDIEIAAQVDPSV
-20 RKAAIN
+20 RKAASN

-82 SADFQKLSKAA
+82 SADFQKLSEAA
-93 EAAGKATA
+93 EAAGEATA

-108 DALGYMSLAGWDVN
+108 DALGYMALAGWDAD
-122 KSTKAL
+122 KSTSAL

-142 AETANLVTGSMNAMG
+142 ATTADLVTNSMNAMG
-157 VSFDNMEDL
+157 VSFDDL
-166 NRYFDV
+166 DGYFDV
-172 LVKANNK
+172 IIKANNK

-184 GQLMEAF
+184 GELMEAF
-191 TGVGGAAKAAGL
+191 TGVGGAAKAAGQ
-203 DYKDTATALG
+203 DYKTTSTALG
-213 ILANNYVTGSQAGT
+213 ILANAGTKGAEAGT

-239 QEALNAYKKLGVN
+239 QEAMNAYKKLGVS

-263 GDILKDTN
+263 GDILKDTS
-271 KAMAG
+271 KAMEG
-276 LTEEQKNSYMSTIA
+276 MTEEQKNSYLSAIA
-290 GANYYSIYKN
+290 GTNYYSTYN
-300 LLEGVTEGVDG
+300 QLLEGVNKTVDG
-311 SASAW
+311 GASAW

-335 TTTDTVDYSFAKLDS
+335 TTTDTVDYAFSLLDS
-350 ALQDV
+350 ALQNV

-364 PDIQKALDYVSGTVL
+364 PEIQSAVQYVAEEVL
-379 PAVSNAAENLGN
+379 PKVANAAENLGN
-391 FIQDPVLVKFG
+391 FIQDPVIVKFKEFK
-402 ELKDMLGDVKD
+402 ELVGNVGDKIS
-413 KFGEF
+413 EF
-418 TDFLSEHQEV
+418 NSFLSEHQEILV
-428 IAAAAWVVGGL
+428 AAAWAVGGL
-439 ATAILI
+439 TTALLI
-445 YNGAMIA
+445 YN
-452 RAATDVGLTIGI
+452 RAAILASVRSGI
-464 GLLYAWDT
+464 ETGILIAMYAAEWAT
-472 AAAIATGVTTAL
+472 AAATTAL
-484 GVAFNFLTSPLTLLI
+484 GAAFTFLTSPITILI
-499 LGFAA
+499 LLFAGL
-504 AMAASILLYKN
+504 MAATYLVYKN
-515 WDTVKE
+515 WDKIKE
-521 KLGELWQKI
+521 KADELWQKI

-557 NFWDAV
+557 NFWDAI

-608 IIGGKHVG
+608 IVGGKHVG
-616 LNIPKIPTLAT
+616 FNIPKIPTLAT

-660 GVGGGITYSANIVIN
+660 GVGGGITYSPNIVIN

>member
-1 MANKQ
+1 MANRQ

-20 RKAAIN
+20 RKAASN

-82 SADFQKLSKAA
+82 SADFQKLSEAA
-93 EAAGKATA
+93 EAAGEATA

-108 DALGYMSLAGWDVN
+108 DALGYMALAGWDAD
-122 KSTKAL
+122 KSTSAL

-142 AETANLVTGSMNAMG
+142 ATTADLVTNSMNAMG
-157 VSFDNMEDL
+157 VSFDDL
-166 NRYFDV
+166 DGYFDV
-172 LVKANNK
+172 IIKANNK

-184 GQLMEAF
+184 GELMEAF
-191 TGVGGAAKAAGL
+191 TGVGGAAKAAGQ
-203 DYKDTATALG
+203 DYKTTSTALG
-213 ILANNYVTGSQAGT
+213 ILANAGTKGAEAGT

-239 QEALNAYKKLGVN
+239 QEAMNAYKKLGVS

-263 GDILKDTN
+263 GDILKDTS
-271 KAMAG
+271 KAMEG
-276 LTEEQKNSYMSTIA
+276 MTEEQKNSYLSAIA
-290 GANYYSIYKN
+290 GTNYYSTYN
-300 LLEGVTEGVDG
+300 QLLEGVNETVDG
-311 SASAW
+311 GASAW

-323 QNSNNALDTMHE
+323 QNSNNALDTMHK
-335 TTTDTVDYSFAKLDS
+335 TTTDTVDYAFSLLDS
-350 ALQDV
+350 ALQNV

-364 PDIQKALDYVSGTVL
+364 PEIQKALDYVSGTVL
-379 PAVSNAAENLGN
+379 PAVSKAAENLGN
-391 FIQDPVLVKFG
+391 FIQDPVIVKFKEFKNWVG
-402 ELKDMLGDVKD
+402 AVGDKIS
-413 KFGEF
+413 EF
-418 TDFLSEHQEV
+418 NSFLSEHQEILV
-428 IAAAAWVVGGL
+428 AAAWAVGGL
-439 ATAILI
+439 TTALLI
-445 YNGAMIA
+445 YN
-452 RAATDVGLTIGI
+452 RAAILASVRSGI
-464 GLLYAWDT
+464 ETGILIAMYAAEWAT
-472 AAAIATGVTTAL
+472 AAATTAL
-484 GVAFNFLTSPLTLLI
+484 GAAFNFLTSPITILI
-499 LGFAA
+499 LLFAGL
-504 AMAASILLYKN
+504 MAATYLVYKN
-515 WDTVKE
+515 WDKIKVKAD
-521 KLGELWQKI
+521 ELWQKI

-557 NFWDAV
+557 NFWDAI

-590 SGIGQLNKFQVNV
+590 SGIGKLNNFHVNV

-608 IIGGKHVG
+608 GIGGKSFG
-616 LNIPKIPTLAT
+616 LKIPTIPTLAT

-646 AVVPLTKL
+646 AVVPLSKL

-660 GVGGGITYSANIVIN
+660 GAGGGITYSPNIVIN

>member
-1 MANKQ
+1 MTVEKEIIKK
-6 RFDIEIGAQVDPSV
+6 IEEYDTIIIHRHQHPDP
-20 RKAAIN
+20 
-26 AQSIL
+26 
-31 GSIVG
+31 
-36 GNLISSGIQAAI
+36 
-48 GGIQS
+48 
-53 MASGALDTYREYQKS
+53 
-68 MANTAGIAGITDKS
+68 
-82 SADFQKLSKAA
+82 
-93 EAAGKATA
+93 
-101 FTSAQAG
+101 
-108 DALGYMSLAGWDVN
+108 DAY
-122 KSTKAL
+122 
-128 MPTLKLAEATGADL
+128 
-142 AETANLVTGSMNAMG
+142 
-157 VSFDNMEDL
+157 
-166 NRYFDV
+166 
-172 LVKANNK
+172 
-179 SATTA
+179 
-184 GQLMEAF
+184 
-191 TGVGGAAKAAGL
+191 
-203 DYKDTATALG
+203 
-213 ILANNYVTGSQAGT
+213 GSQ
-227 ALNSILVRMTSK
+227 
-239 QEALNAYKKLGVN
+239 
-252 IYDAAGNTRNF
+252 
-263 GDILKDTN
+263 
-271 KAMAG
+271 
-276 LTEEQKNSYMSTIA
+276 
-290 GANYYSIYKN
+290 
-300 LLEGVTEGVDG
+300 
-311 SASAW
+311 
-316 DKLSGEI
+316 
-323 QNSNNALDTMHE
+323 
-335 TTTDTVDYSFAKLDS
+335 
-350 ALQDV
+350 
-355 QLQFLKAFG
+355 
-364 PDIQKALDYVSGTVL
+364 
-379 PAVSNAAENLGN
+379 
-391 FIQDPVLVKFG
+391 
-402 ELKDMLGDVKD
+402 
-413 KFGEF
+413 
-418 TDFLSEHQEV
+418 
-428 IAAAAWVVGGL
+428 GGL

-484 GVAFNFLTSPLTLLI
+484 GVAFNFLTSPLTLII

-557 NFWDAV
+557 NFWDAI

-571 QGIKNAVKSGINS
+571 QGIKSAVKSGINS

-608 IIGGKHVG
+608 IVGGKHVG

-660 GVGGGITYSANIVIN
+660 GVGGGITYSPNIVIN

>member
-1 MANKQ
+1 MANRQ

-20 RKAAIN
+20 RKAASN

-82 SADFQKLSKAA
+82 SADFQKLSEAA
-93 EAAGKATA
+93 EAAGEATA

-108 DALGYMSLAGWDVN
+108 DALGYMALAGWDAD
-122 KSTKAL
+122 KSTSAL

-142 AETANLVTGSMNAMG
+142 ATTADLVTNSMNAMG
-157 VSFDNMEDL
+157 VSFDDL
-166 NRYFDV
+166 DGYFDV
-172 LVKANNK
+172 IIKANNK

-184 GQLMEAF
+184 GELMEAF
-191 TGVGGAAKAAGL
+191 TGVGGAAKAAGQ
-203 DYKDTATALG
+203 DYKTTSTALG
-213 ILANNYVTGSQAGT
+213 ILANAGTKGAEAGT

-239 QEALNAYKKLGVN
+239 QEAMNAYKKLGVS

-263 GDILKDTN
+263 GDILKDTS
-271 KAMAG
+271 KAMEG
-276 LTEEQKNSYMSTIA
+276 MTEEQKNSYLSAIA
-290 GANYYSIYKN
+290 GTNYYSTYN
-300 LLEGVTEGVDG
+300 QLLEGVNKTVDG
-311 SASAW
+311 GASAW

-335 TTTDTVDYSFAKLDS
+335 TTTDTVDYAFSLLDS
-350 ALQDV
+350 ALQNV

-364 PDIQKALDYVSGTVL
+364 PEIQSAVQYVATEVL
-379 PAVSNAAENLGN
+379 PKVANAAENLGN
-391 FIQDPVLVKFG
+391 FIQDPVIVKFK
-402 ELKDMLGDVKD
+402 EFKDWVGAVGDKIS
-413 KFGEF
+413 EF
-418 TDFLSEHQEV
+418 NSFLSEHQEILV
-428 IAAAAWVVGGL
+428 AAAVAVGGL
-439 ATAILI
+439 TTALLI
-445 YNGAMIA
+445 YNGAAILASVQSGIETGVLIA
-452 RAATDVGLTIGI
+452 MYAAEWV
-464 GLLYAWDT
+464 AT
-472 AAAIATGVTTAL
+472 AATTAL
-484 GVAFNFLTSPLTLLI
+484 GAAFAFLTSPITIAI
-499 LGFAA
+499 LAITAIIAVGV
-504 AMAASILLYKN
+504 LLYKN
-515 WDTVKE
+515 WDTIKE
-521 KLGELWQKI
+521 KASELGAYLQEKC
-530 LEFGAG
+530 EGMK
-536 LRECWNGIIEDVNIN
+536 ES
-551 LVQPWN
+551 WN

-590 SGIGQLNKFQVNV
+590 SGIGQLNKFQVYV

-608 IIGGKHVG
+608 IVGGKHVG
-616 LNIPKIPTLAT
+616 FNIPKIPTLAT

-660 GVGGGITYSANIVIN
+660 GAGGGITYSPNIVIN